1 MSYVLWKLKGKI
13 LSCEIGKVRG
23 IKAILNAVKLRK
35 LKKIMEWLLGLR
47 STISNI
53 KEMED

>member
-35 LKKIMEWLLGLR
+35 LKKNHGMVVRL
-47 STISNI
+47 
-53 KEMED
+53 KVDHK

>member
-23 IKAILNAVKLRK
+23 IEAILSAFE
-35 LKKIMEWLLGLR
+35 LKKISW
-47 STISNI
+47 N
-53 KEMED
+53 DC